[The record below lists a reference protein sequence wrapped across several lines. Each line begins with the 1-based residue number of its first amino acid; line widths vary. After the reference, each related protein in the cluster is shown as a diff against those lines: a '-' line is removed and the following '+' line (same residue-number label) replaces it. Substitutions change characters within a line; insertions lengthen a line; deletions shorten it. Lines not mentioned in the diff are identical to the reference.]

1 MPNINIKSI
10 LREVGLFAIA
20 VGYGV
25 ANKHLAD
32 PEQADCQ
39 CQVHQEAA
47 KIDAA
52 TATPPVNSLDSRG
65 ASTPSPSPKSKKTPS
80 RAKGE

>member
-1 MPNINIKSI
+1 MPNINIKAI
-10 LREVGLFAIA
+10 LRELGLFAIA

-32 PEQADCQ
+32 PERADCQ

-47 KIDAA
+47 KFDAA
-52 TATPPVNSLDSRG
+52 TATSPVNSRNSRG
-65 ASTPSPSPKSKKTPS
+65 TSTSSPKSKKAPS

>member
-1 MPNINIKSI
+1 MPNIDIKAI
-10 LREVGLFAIA
+10 LREVGLFAVA

-39 CQVHQEAA
+39 CQVHREAA
-47 KIDAA
+47 KIEAA
-52 TATPPVNSLDSRG
+52 TATPPVNSRGSRG
-65 ASTPSPSPKSKKTPS
+65 TSTPSPSPKSRKAPS